1 MANGSPSWSG
11 GSACYHL
18 RARDGYIRRGL
29 RISLRSFARMHGLAA
44 ETWRRE
50 YRRGAAGAT
59 VRIGNRWAYAEYDPA
74 RAADSV
80 REGKSNM
87 GASMRLTV
95 VSGRGGRGG
104 LLVMIDRCSRR
115 YVAERIGH
123 VSQDCVV
130 RAIGR
135 MRARGA
141 LPVVRTVTTDNGCE
155 FPGQRRL
162 DGALGAE
169 VYYTRAYASYEK
181 GAIENCN
188 RLVRR
193 WYPKGTDFSRVTRR
207 EIRDLEGWINSM
219 HRESLNRETAYD
231 YDSCLPKKN

>member
-1 MANGSPSWSG
+1 
-11 GSACYHL
+11 
-18 RARDGYIRRGL
+18 
-29 RISLRSFARMHGLAA
+29 
-44 ETWRRE
+44 
-50 YRRGAAGAT
+50 
-59 VRIGNRWAYAEYDPA
+59 
-74 RAADSV
+74 
-80 REGKSNM
+80 
-87 GASMRLTV
+87 
-95 VSGRGGRGG
+95 
-104 LLVMIDRCSRR
+104 MIDRCSRR